1 MYFPRLYPDELL
13 YSAVARCRV
22 HLGVDSH
29 KSLLRELFGDTRV
42 AAITDLPSHLESLA
56 SNIGLDAG
64 DLVVN
69 HTLFPLYSPF
79 IPQERRQRLLQAM
92 LAQDM
97 PVVIG
102 LAGAST
108 ALVKWPE
115 WLRYCPIC
123 IEEMVAKFGEPYWR
137 RSWQVQGVD
146 ACPAH
151 GCTLVDSPI
160 PFRRAQRHEF
170 HAASS
175 LFLHHSS
182 TVQPCGE
189 GAARLADALTQLL
202 AFRGTSPSGYEV
214 WTNFYRHLA
223 AECGAMKGQQIKAW
237 IIWERILELYPRDW
251 LAVNGLWAAEPPSWL
266 QSMFRKH
273 RKAFG
278 FLQHLIVW
286 TSLRPG
292 KNVNDLIAEAMTC
305 AADIAPHPPISQL
318 PADACLRRKYRSQ
331 WLVALNTYCGAKAA
345 RSAGFQATYAWIY
358 RHDREWLL
366 NVDKTK
372 HARQGNNSCINW
384 AARDRKLVR
393 LLVRIGERSEADLS
407 LPRKSRSWYLHQL
420 PHRASVERHLDQ
432 LSLCRA
438 FLDRY
443 AESVGEYQIRRLTN
457 AMIEDAM
464 AGQHSMGWQ
473 LARRC
478 GLQKGKI
485 ASLTASFITSIG
497 GLD

>member
-29 KSLLRELFGDTRV
+29 KSLLRELFGDTKV

-56 SNIGLDAG
+56 SNTGLDNV
-64 DLVVN
+64 DLAVN

-92 LAQDM
+92 LAPNM

-115 WLRYCPIC
+115 WLRYCPLC
-123 IEEMVAKFGEPYWR
+123 IEGMVAKFGEPYWL

-146 ACPAH
+146 VCSAH
-151 GCTLVDSPI
+151 GCALVDSPI

-175 LFLHHSS
+175 LFLHPSS
-182 TVQPCGE
+182 TVQPCGKN
-189 GAARLADALTQLL
+189 AVRLADALTQLL
-202 AFRGTSPSGYEV
+202 AFRGASPSGYEV
-214 WTNFYRHLA
+214 WTNFYRYLA
-223 AECGAMKGQQIKAW
+223 AECGAMKGQQIKTW
-237 IIWERILELYPRDW
+237 IIWERLLELYPRDW
-251 LAVNGLWAAEPPSWL
+251 LAANGLWATEPPSWL

-278 FLQHLIVW
+278 CLQHLIVW
-286 TSLRPG
+286 TSLRSRQS
-292 KNVNDLIAEAMTC
+292 VDEIMADVMVCSAE
-305 AADIAPHPPISQL
+305 IAPHPSMPQL
-318 PADACLRRKYRSQ
+318 PADAGVRKKYRSQ
-331 WLVALNTYCGAKAA
+331 WLAALNTYGGAKAA
-345 RSAGFQATYAWIY
+345 RSAGFQAVYAWIY
-358 RHDREWLL
+358 RHDRVWLL

-393 LLVRIGERSEADLS
+393 LLVRIGEHAEADLS
-407 LPRKSRSWYLHQL
+407 LPRKSRSWFLRQL
-420 PHRASVERHLDQ
+420 PHRASVERHLDE

-438 FLDRY
+438 YLDRY

-457 AMIEDAM
+457 AMIEDAV
-464 AGQHSMGWQ
+464 ANKHSRGWQ

-485 ASLTASFITSIG
+485 TPLAASFIASIG

>member
-13 YSAVARCRV
+13 YSAIARCRV

-175 LFLHHSS
+175 LFLHHGA
-182 TVQPCGE
+182 TVQPCEE
-189 GAARLADALTQLL
+189 GAVKLAGGLTQLL
-202 AFRGTSPSGYEV
+202 GFTGACPPGYEV

-223 AECGAMKGQQIKAW
+223 AECGAIKGQQIKAW
-237 IIWERILELYPRDW
+237 VIWERLLEFYPRDW
-251 LAVNGLWAAEPPSWL
+251 LAVNGLWATEPPLWL

-273 RKAFG
+273 RKAFS

-292 KNVNDLIAEAMTC
+292 QAVHDLIAEATTC
-305 AADIAPHPPISQL
+305 IAEVASHRSIPQL
-318 PADACLRRKYRSQ
+318 PADASRKRKYRSQ
-331 WLVALNTYCGAKAA
+331 WLVALNTYGGAKAA
-345 RSAGFQATYAWIY
+345 RSAGFQAVYAWIY
-358 RHDREWLL
+358 RHDRVWLL

-438 FLDRY
+438 FLTRY
-443 AESVGEYQIRRLTN
+443 VESVGEYQIRRLCR
-457 AMIEDAM
+457 AILEDASV
-464 AGQHSMGWQ
+464 GRCSELWE
-473 LARRC
+473 LERRC
-478 GLQKGKI
+478 GLQKERLTPLAAMFI
-485 ASLTASFITSIG
+485 ASIG
-497 GLD
+497 VQR